1 MTTGPG
7 SYRDQ
12 SVGALLDRLACKAI
26 VDDVMENDSAVCV
39 DCVVDV
45 GASAE
50 GRDDDRNLELGDG
63 RQILFQAV
71 VGPVDDEVDGKWRRR
86 ILRVLTIMFLTS
98 HGDQFEPIPKC

>member
-63 RQILFQAV
+63 RQIPSSKAV
-71 VGPVDDEVDGKWRRR
+71 VGPVDDEVDGKWRRP
-86 ILRVLTIMFLTS
+86 ILRVLKMMFL
-98 HGDQFEPIPKC
+98 DEPR